1 MALSSEEQDALAE
14 MVEEQQTVI
23 REMAI
28 TQSALI
34 RILLDKGYI
43 TNLEL
48 DLVSKDVSAA
58 MSAAE

>member
-1 MALSSEEQDALAE
+1 MALQSEEQDALIE
-14 MVEEQQTVI
+14 MVEQQSNVI

-28 TQSALI
+28 TQNALI

-48 DLVSKDVSAA
+48 DLVCKDVAAA
-58 MSAAE
+58 MTAAE